1 MSIVAEMR
9 NGAAALRSRAEEI
22 APIWLLLL
30 APSLLFGFVAIA
42 DDVVEGDTT
51 AFDRSVLL
59 IFRRQGDLA
68 TPVGPAWLQE
78 MARDV
83 TGLGSV
89 ATLGFILFAVV
100 GYLLLDHK
108 RREALFMLLAVG
120 GGQVLSSVLKVAFE
134 RPRPELV
141 PHAVRVFTASFP
153 SGHAMLSAV
162 TYLTVGALLTRTL
175 PDLRLRVYVVSL
187 AVVLTISVG
196 VSRVYLGVHWPTD
209 VLAGWCVG
217 AAWALS
223 CWVLALW
230 GQQRGIAIHPLKDD
244 TDHRFG

>member
-9 NGAAALRSRAEEI
+9 SGAAALQSRAEEI

-42 DDVVEGDTT
+42 DDVLEGDTT

-59 IFRRQGDLA
+59 IFRRGGDLA

-89 ATLGFILFAVV
+89 ATLGFISFAVV

-141 PHAVRVFTASFP
+141 PHAVRVVTASFP

-162 TYLTVGALLTRTL
+162 TYLTVGALLTRTF

-209 VLAGWCVG
+209 VLAGWCIG

-230 GQQRGIAIHPLKDD
+230 VQQRMTVHTLKEE
-244 TDHRFG
+244 H